1 MSNQKSVPPPDFAWV
16 RWKDIVRSLY
26 MTGMIP
32 EITKATC
39 FQVNA
44 MLKKGM
50 DAGRVQHKKE
60 GGKSY
65 WAIDQS
71 MIRTT
76 PAGKRYVSGG

>member
-1 MSNQKSVPPPDFAWV
+1 MKRKTVAAPPDFAWV
-16 RWKDIVRSLY
+16 RWKDVVRSLY

-39 FQVNA
+39 FRVNA
-44 MLKKGM
+44 MLKQGM
-50 DAGRVQHKKE
+50 KEGRVQHKRE